1 MKLIVFISFSFYV
14 SFFYD
19 SHYIDVRLL
28 LYAGVQVN
36 LTIKETKD
44 EGLQVDI
51 QDVPLTSTPVKRRRI
66 LDEPSFAASP
76 ILSPVPSN
84 VDTTGS
90 LYQPDEL
97 THTLDSTLDEDD
109 E

>member
-1 MKLIVFISFSFYV
+1 M
-14 SFFYD
+14 
-19 SHYIDVRLL
+19 
-28 LYAGVQVN
+28 N
-36 LTIKETKD
+36 LTIKEKKD

-76 ILSPVPSN
+76 ILSPVPTN